1 MSAPASV
8 RPAAPRPGGATGA
21 TGAAGYDVLRVREDF
36 PILSRR
42 VYGKPLVYLDNA
54 ATTQKPRAV
63 MDAVRSL
70 YENSYANIHRGVHF
84 LSVES
89 SEAYEKARETMKDF
103 LHAGDTREIVF
114 VRGTTEG
121 INLVAQTYGR
131 ANVRAGDEIL
141 ISALEH
147 HSNIVP
153 WQILCEEKG
162 AKLVVAPINERG
174 EIRMDELER
183 RLSGKTKIVAVSH
196 VSNALGTVNPVKS
209 IIALAH
215 GRGVP
220 VLVDG
225 AQAAPRLSVD
235 VRDLDC
241 DFYTFSGHKMYG
253 PTGVGILY
261 GKAEHL
267 EAMPPYQ
274 GGGDMISS
282 VTFEKTTYNILPY
295 KFEAGTP
302 NIAGGIGLAAAA
314 DYMRSLGIENIEAHE
329 NDLLSYATGRLSAI
343 PGLRVIG
350 TAREKAA
357 VLSFTLEGVHPHDV
371 GTVLDRE
378 GVAVRTGHHCAQPVM
393 DFFQVPA
400 TTRASFGLY
409 NTREEV
415 DVFFAGIQKVVE
427 MFRP

>member
-1 MSAPASV
+1 MSA
-8 RPAAPRPGGATGA
+8 AAPRA
-21 TGAAGYDVLRVREDF
+21 AAGYDVDRVRKDF
-36 PILSRR
+36 PILARR
-42 VYGKPLVYLDNA
+42 VHGKPLVYLDNA
-54 ATTQKPRAV
+54 ATTQKPLPVLESETA
-63 MDAVRSL
+63 L
-70 YENSYANIHRGVHF
+70 YERYYANIHRGVHH
-84 LSVES
+84 LSVEA
-89 SEAYEKARETMKDF
+89 SEAYEKSREKARDF
-103 LHAGDTREIVF
+103 VNAADAREIVF

-131 ANVRAGDEIL
+131 ASVRAGDEVL

-153 WQILCEEKG
+153 WQMLCEEKG
-162 AKLVVAPINERG
+162 ARLLVAPINDRG
-174 EIRMDELER
+174 EIRMDELEKR
-183 RLSGKTKIVAVSH
+183 ISERTKIVAVSH
-196 VSNALGTVNPVKS
+196 VSNALGTLNPVKR

-215 GRGVP
+215 ARGVP

-225 AQAAPRLSVD
+225 AQAAPRLKVD

-253 PTGVGILY
+253 PTGVGVLF
-261 GKAEHL
+261 GKEALL
-267 EAMPPYQ
+267 EAMPPWQ
-274 GGGDMISS
+274 GGGDMIRS

-302 NIAGGIGLAAAA
+302 NIAGAIGLGAAI
-314 DYMRSLGIENIEAHE
+314 DYIGSLGIDAIEAHE
-329 NDLLSYATGRLSAI
+329 NDLLAYATERLTAI

-350 TAREKAA
+350 TAAEKAA

-393 DFFQVPA
+393 DFFKIPA
-400 TTRASFGLY
+400 TSRASFALY
-409 NTREEV
+409 NTRAEV
-415 DVFFAGIQKVVE
+415 DVLFAGLQKVVG